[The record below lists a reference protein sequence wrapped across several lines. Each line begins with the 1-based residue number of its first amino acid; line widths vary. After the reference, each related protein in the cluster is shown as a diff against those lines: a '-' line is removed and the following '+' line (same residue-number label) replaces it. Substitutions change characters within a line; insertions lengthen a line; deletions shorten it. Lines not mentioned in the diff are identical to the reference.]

1 MISKTHK
8 GVPLLQIDN
17 LHTPECGAPPT
28 LGAAEK
34 FVSYFENRFG
44 EQWVLV
50 GDRASGKAVVYAGDC
65 HWQKPMEV
73 SVDQPYPRATLQEPE
88 KMFVAAGERTIRN
101 RAAAWRTWACCT
113 PGDSCVA
120 ATTILSRQHDARL
133 CE

>member
-17 LHTPECGAPPT
+17 LHTPECGAPPSV
-28 LGAAEK
+28 GAAEK

-73 SVDQPYPRATLQEPE
+73 SVDHPYPRAALQEPE
-88 KMFVAAGERTIRN
+88 KMWLVACL
-101 RAAAWRTWACCT
+101 AAMGNKRFDDVLRRYSSKQS
-113 PGDSCVA
+113 GS
-120 ATTILSRQHDARL
+120 
-133 CE
+133 EN